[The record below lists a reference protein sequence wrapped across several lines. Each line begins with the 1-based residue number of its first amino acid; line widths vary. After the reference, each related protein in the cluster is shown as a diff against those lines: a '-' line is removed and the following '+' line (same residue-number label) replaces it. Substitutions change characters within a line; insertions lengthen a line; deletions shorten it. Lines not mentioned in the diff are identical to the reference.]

1 MSAFAPAQIPS
12 EAGER
17 GLADIDT
24 TSTTY
29 PFSADPVVPLEPTRP
44 GWRWHRL
51 TAIARLATGHTPSR
65 RCPEYWNGDIPWLQ
79 LPDIRALDGGV
90 ALDTLEHT
98 NELGIK
104 NSAAV
109 LLPEGTVCLSRT
121 ASVGFV
127 TVLGRPM
134 ATSQDFVNWVCGP
147 ELSPEFL
154 KWLLVACRQPIR
166 QLGSGATHQTIY
178 FPTVEQFSV
187 CIPPR
192 VEQER
197 IAARVTT
204 RLGIV
209 ERARAAAADRL
220 AAAEALPTSLLRE
233 AFGDPPPFDAS
244 PLSPTVSTRP
254 GWNWH
259 RLGSLARLATG
270 HTPSRRCPEY
280 WNGDIPWIQ
289 LPDIRALDGRVAM
302 DTSEHINPLGIENS
316 AAVRLPAGTV
326 CLSRTASVGFVTVMG
341 REMATSQDFVNWVCG
356 PDLDPAFLMH
366 LFIACRKR
374 IRDLGSGAVHH
385 TIYFPTVEQ
394 FSVCVPDVLVQRR
407 VAAEL
412 ERRLATAKSLG
423 SRCRQELADL
433 EALPSALLRAAFNG
447 AS

>member
-17 GLADIDT
+17 GFADIDT

-127 TVLGRPM
+127 TVMGRPM

-197 IAARVTT
+197 IAARLTA

-209 ERARAAAADRL
+209 ERAQAAATDRLALAESLPASLLREVFDGPDASGWETRTIDEFATTCSGATPSRGNAEFFGGGIPWVKTGELRDGFVGDDGSTEESVTEAALGACSLPLLPPKTLLIAMYGQGKTRGRTGILTREATTNQACFAILPDPSVFETSFLQLWFRAKYSDLRALTENRGGNQPNLNGVLLRELQVPLPDVATQRRIAADLSVRL
-220 AAAEALPTSLLRE
+220 AAAEN
-233 AFGDPPPFDAS
+233 
-244 PLSPTVSTRP
+244 V
-254 GWNWH
+254 
-259 RLGSLARLATG
+259 
-270 HTPSRRCPEY
+270 
-280 WNGDIPWIQ
+280 
-289 LPDIRALDGRVAM
+289 
-302 DTSEHINPLGIENS
+302 
-316 AAVRLPAGTV
+316 
-326 CLSRTASVGFVTVMG
+326 
-341 REMATSQDFVNWVCG
+341 
-356 PDLDPAFLMH
+356 
-366 LFIACRKR
+366 IA
-374 IRDLGSGAVHH
+374 
-385 TIYFPTVEQ
+385 
-394 FSVCVPDVLVQRR
+394 
-407 VAAEL
+407 
-412 ERRLATAKSLG
+412 
-423 SRCRQELADL
+423 RCRQELADL